1 MAKDSTYEWQLQMTA
16 LIAEVK
22 ANQENL
28 HTKMDTYCETTN
40 KRQEKLEHI
49 VIGNGKPGLSE
60 EVRSLKGKWA
70 AIYGLILLLMS
81 AALNYTVEA
90 TIFGSHAS
98 HVTAEAAATET
109 PR

>member
-1 MAKDSTYEWQLQMTA
+1 MTS

-28 HTKMDTYCETTN
+28 HIKLNDYCDVTN
-40 KRQEKLEHI
+40 KRQEKMEHI

-70 AIYGLILLLMS
+70 AFYGLGILLLS
-81 AALNYTVEA
+81 ALLNYAVESA
-90 TIFGSHAS
+90 IFNRQVANS
-98 HVTAEAAATET
+98 HVTTIESTAAAET
-109 PR
+109 TSR